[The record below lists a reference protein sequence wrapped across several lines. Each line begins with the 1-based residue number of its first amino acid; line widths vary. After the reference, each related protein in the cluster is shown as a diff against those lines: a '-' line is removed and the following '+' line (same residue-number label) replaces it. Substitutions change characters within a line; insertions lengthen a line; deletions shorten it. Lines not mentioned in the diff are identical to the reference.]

1 MWRYVVK
8 RVLLSIVTL
17 WLLATIVFLMT
28 WALPSDPAR
37 LILGAQAPEQS
48 VAAFRVRFGLN
59 DSVFVQYGRLLKGL
73 VTFDFGESWKYP
85 TKQVWD
91 YLSPPLVKTA
101 KLAALAMII
110 TAPISVGAGLIAAK
124 FRDRKLDRA
133 IVLVGLA
140 ASSFPEFVTG
150 ALLAVGLG
158 LKLELFE
165 PVYSTEA
172 EKLSVFGQLPYLML
186 PALALALAYFGYI
199 ARMMRAGTIRALDSD
214 YVRTATMKGLS
225 SSQVMRRHVLRNAA
239 APTITVMSVQ
249 IGYLVSGIIGVE
261 LVFNYPGFSRVL
273 LDAAIEG
280 DLPVLQVAVIVS
292 ALIYMVATLLAD
304 LIIAWLNPRARLDLA
319 SA

>member
-1 MWRYVVK
+1 MTRYIVK

-17 WLLATIVFLMT
+17 WLLATIIFLMT

-48 VAAFRVRFGLN
+48 VAAFRVKVGLN
-59 DSVFVQYGRLLKGL
+59 DSFFTQYFRLIKGL
-73 VTFDFGESWKYP
+73 ITCDFGHSWKYD
-85 TKQVWD
+85 TFEVWE
-91 YLSPPLVKTA
+91 YLRTPLAKTA
-101 KLAALAMII
+101 KLAIIAMVI
-110 TAPISVGAGLIAAK
+110 TAPISVLAGLIAAK
-124 FRDRKLDRA
+124 FRDRKLDRG

-140 ASSFPEFVTG
+140 ASSIPEFVTG
-150 ALLAVGLG
+150 ALLAVVFG
-158 LKLELFE
+158 LKLDWFQ

-172 EKLSVFGQLPYLML
+172 EKLSLWGQLSYLML

-225 SSQVMRRHVLRNAA
+225 STQVMSRHVIRNAA

-273 LDAAIEG
+273 LDAAIDG

-292 ALIYMVATLLAD
+292 ALIYMVATLIAD
-304 LIIAWLNPRARLDLA
+304 LLIAWLNPRARLELG
-319 SA
+319 SS

>member
-85 TKQVWD
+85 TQQVWD
-91 YLSPPLVKTA
+91 YLSPPLAKTA

-124 FRDRKLDRA
+124 FRDRKLLSFRA
-133 IVLVGLA
+133 VHR
-140 ASSFPEFVTG
+140 FKQF
-150 ALLAVGLG
+150 
-158 LKLELFE
+158 ELQAK
-165 PVYSTEA
+165 SDG
-172 EKLSVFGQLPYLML
+172 KQ
-186 PALALALAYFGYI
+186 
-199 ARMMRAGTIRALDSD
+199 RAGD
-214 YVRTATMKGLS
+214 
-225 SSQVMRRHVLRNAA
+225 
-239 APTITVMSVQ
+239 
-249 IGYLVSGIIGVE
+249 E
-261 LVFNYPGFSRVL
+261 LGNRGRGES
-273 LDAAIEG
+273 
-280 DLPVLQVAVIVS
+280 
-292 ALIYMVATLLAD
+292 
-304 LIIAWLNPRARLDLA
+304 N
-319 SA
+319 

>member
-1 MWRYVVK
+1 MGRYVVK

-28 WALPSDPAR
+28 WALPSDSAR
-37 LILGAQAPEQS
+37 LILGAQAPEAS
-48 VAAFRVRFGLN
+48 VAAFRQKVGLD
-59 DSVFVQYGRLLKGL
+59 DSVFAQYGRLMKGL
-73 VTFDFGESWKYP
+73 VTFNFGHSWKYQ
-85 TKQVWD
+85 TKEVFG
-91 YLSPPLVKTA
+91 YLRGPLGKTA
-101 KLAALAMII
+101 KLAAVAMII
-110 TAPISVGAGLIAAK
+110 TAPISIAAGLIAAK
-124 FRDRKLDRA
+124 FRDRKLDRG

-140 ASSFPEFVTG
+140 ASSIPEFVTG

-165 PVYSTEA
+165 PVYSTKA
-172 EKLSVFGQLPYLML
+172 ESLSLIGQLRYLML

-214 YVRTATMKGLS
+214 YVRTASMKGLS

-273 LDAAIEG
+273 LDAAIDG
-280 DLPVLQVAVIVS
+280 DLPVLQVAVLIS
-292 ALIYMVATLLAD
+292 ALIYMIATLAAD
-304 LIIAWLNPRARLDLA
+304 LTIAWLNPRARLDLSA
-319 SA
+319 S

>member
-1 MWRYVVK
+1 MWRYIVK

-37 LILGAQAPEQS
+37 LILGAQAPEAS
-48 VAAFRVRFGLN
+48 VAAFRTRFGLN
-59 DSVFVQYGRLLKGL
+59 DSFLVQYGRLLKGL
-73 VTFDFGESWKYP
+73 VTFDFGVSWKYP
-85 TKQVWD
+85 SQQVWP
-91 YLSPPLVKTA
+91 YLSKPLEKTA
-101 KLAALAMII
+101 KLAILAMVI
-110 TAPISVGAGLIAAK
+110 TAPISVAAGLVAAK

-140 ASSFPEFVTG
+140 ASSIPEFVTG

-158 LKLELFE
+158 LKLKLFE
-165 PVYSTEA
+165 PVYSTRA
-172 EKLSVFGQLPYLML
+172 EHLSLIGQLPYLML
-186 PALALALAYFGYI
+186 PALALAYFGYI

-273 LDAAIEG
+273 LDAARNG
-280 DLPVLQVAVIVS
+280 DLPVLQVAVIIS
-292 ALIYMVATLLAD
+292 ALIYMVATLIAD
-304 LIIAWLNPRARLDLA
+304 LVIAWLNPRARLDLGN
-319 SA
+319 S